1 MFAVLINYGAI
12 MVEDMES
19 LFTWVRMGIKPTKSR
34 SLVVKRSRLVKT
46 LFQISSKTIPAIQE
60 KPIKC

>member
-1 MFAVLINYGAI
+1 MFTVLINYGAI